1 MKRAAS
7 SSAHR
12 PAEAVAEPLRE
23 KLTAI
28 ADFLLANRA
37 ELPASPGLS
46 GGRLGAFLFLHT
58 YATLTD
64 NETYAA
70 GAAEILLT
78 AIKVLPSYPTSSP
91 LYYRELAEAGTVIGY
106 LREQHYLDE
115 SFELV
120 LEKIDHLLLPGVA
133 LLTKQELFDPFVG
146 YLPAATYLLGR
157 RTAPGAEQAVRQVL
171 DTLLRTYEEE
181 AQGGFWRSYLFGKNQ
196 VYTGWSH
203 GMAAVLLFL
212 AKVLQTGSTYRLP
225 ELKAAMRG
233 ASGYLL
239 AHQTTNGLNLFPDV
253 VGQPG
258 PSNSLNLCYGD
269 LGIGFA
275 LLQTSQALQEEPLH
289 TAALAVLT
297 SAAYRRG
304 APECRVPDASLI
316 YGASGN
322 SLFFKQLYHIIPRPA
337 FLEAAAYWHQQTHQ
351 LSRQPGCVAGYKGHY
366 NQQTASAHYSLFE
379 GVAGYGLALLEYE
392 TDSAVLLSL
401 IGY

>member
-1 MKRAAS
+1 MKRVAS
-7 SSAHR
+7 SSSYR
-12 PAEAVAEPLRE
+12 PAEAEAEPLRE

-58 YATLTD
+58 YATLTES
-64 NETYAA
+64 ETYAA
-70 GAAEILLT
+70 GAAEVLLT
-78 AIKVLPSYPTSSP
+78 AVKLLPSYPASSP
-91 LYYRELAEAGTVIGY
+91 LYYRELAEAGTVIRY

-120 LEKIDHLLLPGVA
+120 LEKIDHLLLPGIA
-133 LLTKQELFDPFVG
+133 LLTRQELFDPFVG

-157 RTAPGAEQAVRQVL
+157 RTAEAGQAVRQVL
-171 DTLLRTYEEE
+171 DTLLRTYEEA

-203 GMAAVLLFL
+203 GIAAVLLFL
-212 AKVLQTGSTYRLP
+212 TKAVQTGSTYRLT
-225 ELKAAMRG
+225 ELQAAMRG
-233 ASGYLL
+233 ASRYLL

-253 VGQPG
+253 VGQPS
-258 PSNSLNLCYGD
+258 PSNTINLCYGD

-275 LLQTSQALQEEPLH
+275 LLQTSQALREETLH

-322 SLFFKQLYHIIPRPA
+322 SLFFKQLYQTMQRPA
-337 FLEAAAYWHQQTHQ
+337 FLEAAAYWHQQAHQ
-351 LSRQPGCVAGYKGHY
+351 LSQQPGCVAGYKGHY
-366 NQQTASAHYSLFE
+366 NQQTTSAHYSLFE

-392 TDSAVLLSL
+392 TDSSVLLSL

>member
-1 MKRAAS
+1 MKKAAS
-7 SSAHR
+7 SSALW
-12 PAEAVAEPLRE
+12 PAETVAEPLLE
-23 KLTAI
+23 KLRAI

-58 YATLTD
+58 YATLTE

-78 AIKVLPSYPTSSP
+78 AIKVLPSYPVTSP
-91 LYYRELAEAGTVIGY
+91 LYYRELAEAGTVISY

-120 LEKIDHLLLPGVA
+120 LEKIDHLLLPGIA
-133 LLTKQELFDPFVG
+133 LLTKQELFDPFMG

-157 RTAPGAEQAVRQVL
+157 RTAGAEQAVQQVL

-203 GMAAVLLFL
+203 GIAAVLLFL
-212 AKVLQTGSTYRLP
+212 AKVLQAGGTYRLT
-225 ELKAAMRG
+225 ELQAAMRG
-233 ASGYLL
+233 ASRYLL

-258 PSNSLNLCYGD
+258 PSNTLNLCYGD

-275 LLQTSQALQEEPLH
+275 LLQTSQALAEETLH

-322 SLFFKQLYHIIPRPA
+322 SLFFKQLYQTMQRPA
-337 FLEAAAYWHQQTHQ
+337 FQEAAAYWHQQAHR
-351 LSRQPGCVAGYKGHY
+351 LSQQPGCVAGYKGHY

-379 GVAGYGLALLEYE
+379 GAAGYGLALLEYE
-392 TDSAVLLSL
+392 TDSSVLLSL